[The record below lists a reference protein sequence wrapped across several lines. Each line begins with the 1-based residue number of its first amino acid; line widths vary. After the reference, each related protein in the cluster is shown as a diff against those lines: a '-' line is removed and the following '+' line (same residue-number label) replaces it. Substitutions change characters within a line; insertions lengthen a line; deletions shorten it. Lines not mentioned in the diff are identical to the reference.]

1 MPADKEKWPL
11 ETVRHHIG
19 AFLGA
24 CKDNGMRPDDVR
36 AVLQEFLGEAT
47 ELAENESAPRTPGNR
62 WAAAGQPD
70 PHGDRYDRER
80 AALTLGQLTDDEL
93 ANAAYL
99 NYDTRPSVHELVA
112 GTAFMPIVYMTAV
125 KERIRWLSRKLAE
138 ATRCH
143 DAATQ

>member
-24 CKDNGMRPDDVR
+24 CKDNGMRPDD
-36 AVLQEFLGEAT
+36 
-47 ELAENESAPRTPGNR
+47 
-62 WAAAGQPD
+62 
-70 PHGDRYDRER
+70 
-80 AALTLGQLTDDEL
+80 EL

-99 NYDTRPSVHELVA
+99 NYDTRPPVHELVA

-138 ATRCH
+138 STRSH
-143 DAATQ
+143 DAAAQ